1 MRPEERD
8 LAYLW
13 DMREESRQIAAFLT
27 GIPYAK
33 FVENN
38 MIRYAVER
46 SLMII
51 GEAANHVS
59 DDYQEAHP
67 EIAWRQIIGQRNVL
81 AHEYGQI
88 NVDRIWSAA
97 VASVPL
103 LLRELEKLISD

>member
-13 DMREESRQIAAFLT
+13 DMREEARQIAAFLN

-33 FVENN
+33 FVQNN
-38 MIRYAVER
+38 MVRYAVER

-59 DDYQEAHP
+59 DEFQDAHP

-81 AHEYGQI
+81 AHEYGDI
-88 NVDRIWSAA
+88 KVDRIWSAA
-97 VASVPL
+97 SISVPL
-103 LLRELEKLISD
+103 LLKELEKLVSD